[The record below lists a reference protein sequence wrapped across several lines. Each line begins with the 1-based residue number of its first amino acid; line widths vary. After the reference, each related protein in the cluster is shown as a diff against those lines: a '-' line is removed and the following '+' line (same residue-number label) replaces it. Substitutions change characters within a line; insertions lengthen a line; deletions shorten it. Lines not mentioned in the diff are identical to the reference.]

1 MAENP
6 QTWTD
11 LERTIHNALK
21 KAEDQRAKEIVG
33 HSTPRIVADEL
44 RRRGL
49 ARWED

>member
-1 MAENP
+1 MENP
-6 QTWTD
+6 STWTE
-11 LERTIHNALK
+11 LERTIHEALK
-21 KAEDQRAKEIVG
+21 KAEDQCDKGIVG